1 MSFAACDF
9 KTLIITFKDSHAAE
23 AFKNAAHKFDAEIVH
38 EYSLIKGLAVKVP
51 KSVDTESLKKDESH
65 GIVHVE
71 EDQEV
76 KIN

>member
-1 MSFAACDF
+1 MSFAVSDF
-9 KTLIITFKDSHAAE
+9 KTIILTFKDSNAAE
-23 AFKNAAHKFDAEIVH
+23 SFKNIAHKFNAEVVH

-51 KSVDTESLKKDESH
+51 KSVDTQSFKNDESH
-65 GIVHVE
+65 GIVHAE